1 MKLYRIMIDIKGHL
15 NRNMMKEMYF
25 SDEKNARIM
34 FERLDNFLLDMELH
48 EIIIFY
54 RIWMTE
60 EDSESH
66 EETSLF

>member
-34 FERLDNFLLDMELH
+34 FERLDNFLFDMKLYD
-48 EIIIFY
+48 IIIFY

-60 EDSESH
+60 EGSEKS
-66 EETSLF
+66 